1 MQLHEPVHVLH
12 DPVRI
17 LTQAVLRHARSDDLV
32 MMECH
37 AVGGDAPGGRL
48 ADVVQEPGQAE
59 HGVGLEPLDRG
70 ERVAQ
75 HVLVSVDGVLLE
87 AQGRHLRDEPVRQA
101 RLDEQGQP
109 RREPPRRA
117 ACRARRG
124 CAPARRCRRSRIRP
138 IASTTRGAGETPSC
152 DTKRAARTMR
162 RRIVRER
169 DLGIE
174 RRVEPLRREVLHALE
189 RVHERPSGS
198 RIAIALIVKSRRERS
213 VPMSLAVTA
222 GFRSSSG

>member
-17 LTQAVLRHARSDDLV
+17 PELTQAVLRHARADDLV

-109 RREPPRRA
+109 RAEGSPTSSLSSS
-117 ACRARRG
+117 
-124 CAPARRCRRSRIRP
+124 SRIR
-138 IASTTRGAGETPSC
+138 SGETMQTLPHPP
-152 DTKRAARTMR
+152 DRLHDPGRRRNAELRRTKRAARTMPEADR
-162 RRIVRER
+162 PRTRPR
-169 DLGIE
+169 DRGGVSSRFAARSFTPSNGSTNA
-174 RRVEPLRREVLHALE
+174 RRVAGS
-189 RVHERPSGS
+189 PS
-198 RIAIALIVKSRRERS
+198 R
-213 VPMSLAVTA
+213 
-222 GFRSSSG
+222 